1 MAKKFGFFNS
11 INGDRK
17 YLASDL
23 SQAFD
28 IGITTGLKQ
37 EEGNLEV
44 VPYQGMQVQIQPG
57 SAMIHGHFFVND
69 EPEIIT
75 LDVADAE
82 LNRIDRIVLRYDA
95 YAREINTAVIKGTPG
110 VNPVPPARLETK
122 EQFDLVLADIYIPA
136 AATEINQSN
145 ITDMR
150 DSPLCGY
157 IGVKGAVSQLE
168 FDRHLAESVS
178 HLSVITRDLS
188 IDGVQSVVLPFKA
201 KTLIGYAFLDN
212 GQSECKG
219 FWDEKGMQRVVVTK
233 GHDGNRIG
241 RTRFISLDTS
251 STDTANGTI
260 QNVTNAGFEI
270 KWELVG
276 SPIGSATIYILA
288 LTHGGA

>member
-75 LDVADAE
+75 LDVADPE

-95 YAREINTAVIKGTPG
+95 YAREINTAVIKGTPA
-110 VNPVPPARLETK
+110 VAPVPPARLETK

-136 AATEINQSN
+136 GAVEINQSN

-150 DSPLCGY
+150 DSELCGY

-178 HLSVITRDLS
+178 YVLTITRELS
-188 IDGVQSVVLPFKA
+188 IGGVQSVVLPFKA
-201 KTLIGYAFLDN
+201 KTLIGYAFLNN
-212 GQSECKG
+212 GQSECIG
-219 FWDEKGMQRVVVTK
+219 FWTENGRQRVAAK
-233 GHDGNRIG
+233 EYDGNIVG
-241 RTRFISLDTS
+241 GARFISLNT
-251 STDTANGTI
+251 TTIDTANGTI
-260 QNVTNAGFEI
+260 QNVTDAGFEI

-276 SPIGSATIYILA
+276 YPRGNATIYILA